1 MPNPAPRAARAAQH
15 GEDQFAD
22 GFDAEGWGGG
32 ECAVTTPIWIA
43 SPPEVH
49 SALLSSGPGPGV
61 LLAAAG
67 AWQALG
73 AEYARA
79 AADLLSVLAAAQSS
93 WQGPSAAQYVAAHAP
108 YLGWLTQAQAN
119 SQAAAAQHEAAA
131 AAYTTA
137 LALMPTLPELAAN
150 HVVHGVLVATN
161 FFGINTIPIALNE
174 ADYVRMWLQAAA
186 AMTGYEAASAAATA
200 AVPPTAPAPAVLKS
214 NAVAEPSQLAAAAPA
229 ADSGNQLNLAD
240 LITQLL
246 QQYVQYVQQLY
257 EPITNFLQ
265 NPVGNTFQL
274 INDFMTNPAQAL
286 VTWGPFL
293 FAVVYQIVTWI
304 AASLTYP
311 QLLLDPLLS
320 ITLGVVIGV
329 GYEYLQQ
336 LPPVV
341 AEGAEAPVALA
352 GAPQHSSTWPLA
364 TLAPTVAGPAGAP
377 ATSATGTPGSAPAS
391 AAPASAAPAVP
402 YAVIG
407 VDPGEGFTPTFREG
421 TKAKAPAEGIPAAAA
436 GVAARDKRRSRRR
449 RSAIMPEHQYA
460 DEVLDYDP
468 LPDPS
473 APDEPAATASSS
485 SAGPMGF
492 GGTASRGDADAAGLM
507 TLSDDEF
514 GGGPTVPMLPTTWE
528 AAGR

>member
-1 MPNPAPRAARAAQH
+1 M
-15 GEDQFAD
+15 
-22 GFDAEGWGGG
+22 
-32 ECAVTTPIWIA
+32 TTPIWIA

-49 SALLSSGPGPGV
+49 SALLSAGPGPGV

-73 AEYARA
+73 AEYAEA
-79 AADLLSVLAAAQSS
+79 IADLLSVLGAAQSS
-93 WQGPSAAQYVAAHAP
+93 WQGPSAAQYVAVHAP
-108 YLGWLTQAQAN
+108 YLGWLTQAQAT

-161 FFGINTIPIALNE
+161 FFGINTIPITLNE

-186 AMTGYEAASAAATA
+186 TMAGYEAASATALA
-200 AVPPTAPAPAVLKS
+200 AVPPTSPAPTILKS
-214 NAVAEPSQLAAAAPA
+214 DTAAEPSQLAAAAPA
-229 ADSGNQLNLAD
+229 ADSGDQLNLAD
-240 LITQLL
+240 IIAQLL

-274 INDFMTNPAQAL
+274 ITDFLTNPAQAL
-286 VTWGPFL
+286 STWGPFL
-293 FAVVYQIVTWI
+293 FAVIYQIVTWI

-336 LPPVV
+336 LPGPV
-341 AEGAEAPVALA
+341 AEGAEAPAAVVS
-352 GAPQHSSTWPLA
+352 APSHSSNWPLA
-364 TLAPTVAGPAGAP
+364 TLAPTITGPAGAP
-377 ATSATGTPGSAPAS
+377 AASATASAGSAPAS
-391 AAPASAAPAVP
+391 AAPAPAASAVP

-407 VDPGEGFTPTFREG
+407 LDPGEGFTPTFREG
-421 TKAKAPAEGIPAAAA
+421 SSVKAPAQGIPAAAA
-436 GVAARDKRRSRRR
+436 GVAVRDKRRSRRR
-449 RSAIMPEHQYA
+449 RTATMPEHQYA

-468 LPDPS
+468 VP
-473 APDEPAATASSS
+473 PDEPAVTASGSR
-485 SAGPMGF
+485 AGAMGF
-492 GGTASRGDADAAGLM
+492 GGTAARGDADAAGLV
-507 TLSDDEF
+507 TLPADEF
-514 GGGPTVPMLPTTWE
+514 GSGPTVPMLPNTWE
-528 AAGR
+528 SEQR

>member
-1 MPNPAPRAARAAQH
+1 M
-15 GEDQFAD
+15 
-22 GFDAEGWGGG
+22 
-32 ECAVTTPIWIA
+32 TTPIWMA
-43 SPPEVH
+43 APPEVH
-49 SALLSSGPGPGV
+49 SAMLSSGPGPGV

-73 AEYARA
+73 AEYAEA
-79 AADLLSVLAAAQSS
+79 AADLLSVLGVAQSS

-108 YLGWLTQAQAN
+108 YLGWLTQAQAT

-150 HVVHGVLVATN
+150 HGVHGVLVATN
-161 FFGINTIPIALNE
+161 FFGINTIPITLNE

-186 AMTGYEAASAAATA
+186 TMGGYEAASAAAVA
-200 AVPPTAPAPAVLKS
+200 AVPPTTPAPTVLKS
-214 NAVAEPSQLAAAAPA
+214 DSTEAAAEPGQLAAAAPA

-240 LITQLL
+240 IITQLL
-246 QQYVQYVQQLY
+246 QQYVQYVQQIY
-257 EPITNFLQ
+257 EPIINFLQ

-274 INDFMTNPAQAL
+274 INDFLTNPAQAL

-293 FAVVYQIVTWI
+293 FAVVYQVLSWV

-336 LPPVV
+336 VPPPV
-341 AEGAEAPVALA
+341 AEAA
-352 GAPQHSSTWPLA
+352 APPAAVLSAPSHSSNWPLA

-377 ATSATGTPGSAPAS
+377 AASATSTAGSAPAS
-391 AAPASAAPAVP
+391 AAPASAASAVP

-421 TKAKAPAEGIPAAAA
+421 SRAKAPAEGIPAAAA
-436 GVAARDKRRSRRR
+436 GLPARDKRRSRRR
-449 RSAIMPEHQYA
+449 RAATMPEHQYA
-460 DEVLDYDP
+460 DEFLDYDAGPAEEP
-468 LPDPS
+468 LV
-473 APDEPAATASSS
+473 AASSTG
-485 SAGPMGF
+485 AGATGF
-492 GGTASRGDADAAGLM
+492 GGTAAKGDTDAAGLV
-507 TLSDDEF
+507 TLLDDEF
-514 GGGPTVPMLPTTWE
+514 GGGPTVPMLPTTWDSE
-528 AAGR
+528 VR

>member
-1 MPNPAPRAARAAQH
+1 M
-15 GEDQFAD
+15 
-22 GFDAEGWGGG
+22 
-32 ECAVTTPIWIA
+32 TTPIWIA

-49 SALLSSGPGPGV
+49 SALLSAGPGPGV

-73 AEYARA
+73 AEYADA
-79 AADLLSVLAAAQSS
+79 TADLLSVLGAAQSS
-93 WQGPSAAQYVAAHAP
+93 WQGPSAGQYIAAHAP
-108 YLGWLTQAQAN
+108 YLGWLTQAQAT

-150 HVVHGVLVATN
+150 HVVHGVLVTTN

-186 AMTGYEAASAAATA
+186 AMAGYEAASAAAVA
-200 AVPPTAPAPAVLKS
+200 AVPPTSPAPTVVKS
-214 NAVAEPSQLAAAAPA
+214 DAAAEPTQLAAAAPA

-240 LITQLL
+240 IITQLL
-246 QQYVQYVQQLY
+246 QQYVQVVQQIY

-274 INDFMTNPAQAL
+274 ITDFMTNPAQAL
-286 VTWGPFL
+286 TTWGPFL
-293 FAVVYQIVTWI
+293 FAVIYQVVTWI

-336 LPPVV
+336 LPTVA
-341 AEGAEAPVALA
+341 AEGAETPAAVVSAPS
-352 GAPQHSSTWPLA
+352 HSSNWPLA
-364 TLAPTVAGPAGAP
+364 TLAPTIASPAGAP
-377 ATSATGTPGSAPAS
+377 AGSAASSAGSAPAS
-391 AAPASAAPAVP
+391 ATPAPAASAVP
-402 YAVIG
+402 YAVLG
-407 VDPGEGFTPTFREG
+407 MDPGEGFTPTFREG
-421 TKAKAPAEGIPAAAA
+421 SSVKAPAQGIPAAAA

-449 RSAIMPEHQYA
+449 RAATMPEHQYA

-468 LPDPS
+468 EPDAVP
-473 APDEPAATASSS
+473 PDEPAVTASRSR
-485 SAGPMGF
+485 AGAMGF
-492 GGTASRGDADAAGLM
+492 GGTAVKDDVDASGLM
-507 TLSDDEF
+507 TLPADEF
-514 GGGPTVPMLPTTWE
+514 GSGPTVPMLPNTWE
-528 AAGR
+528 SDGR

>member
-1 MPNPAPRAARAAQH
+1 MA
-15 GEDQFAD
+15 
-22 GFDAEGWGGG
+22 GG
-32 ECAVTTPIWIA
+32 EYAVTSPIWLA

-61 LLAAAG
+61 LVAAAG
-67 AWQALG
+67 AWQALS
-73 AEYARA
+73 AEYAEA
-79 AADLLSVLAAAQSS
+79 AAELLGVLGAAQSS
-93 WQGPSAAQYVAAHAP
+93 WQGPSAVQYVAAHAP
-108 YLGWLTQAQAN
+108 YLGWLTQAQAA

-150 HVVHGVLVATN
+150 HLVHGVLVATN
-161 FFGINTIPIALNE
+161 FFGINTIPITLNE

-186 AMTGYEAASAAATA
+186 AMGGYEAASAAAVA
-200 AVPPTAPAPAVLKS
+200 GVPPTSPAPTVVKADAPAGTG
-214 NAVAEPSQLAAAAPA
+214 QLAAAAPA

-240 LITQLL
+240 IIAQLL
-246 QQYVQYVQQLY
+246 QQYVQLIQQIY

-274 INDFMTNPAQAL
+274 ITDFLTNPAQAL
-286 VTWGPFL
+286 TTWGPFL
-293 FAVVYQIVTWI
+293 FAVIYQVVTWI

-336 LPPVV
+336 LPVAV
-341 AEGAEAPVALA
+341 AEGAETPAVAVNAPS
-352 GAPQHSSTWPLA
+352 HSSNWPLA

-377 ATSATGTPGSAPAS
+377 AGSAASSAGSAPAS
-391 AAPASAAPAVP
+391 ATPAPAASALP

-407 VDPGEGFTPTFREG
+407 IDPGEGFTPTFREG
-421 TKAKAPAEGIPAAAA
+421 SSAKAPAQGIPAAAA
-436 GVAARDKRRSRRR
+436 GVAARDKRRSRRKR
-449 RSAIMPEHQYA
+449 TATMPEHQYA

-468 LPDPS
+468 GPPE
-473 APDEPAATASSS
+473 EPVVTASGNGSG
-485 SAGPMGF
+485 AMGF
-492 GGTASRGDADAAGLM
+492 TGTAARTDTVAAGLV
-507 TLSDDEF
+507 TLPADEF
-514 GGGPTVPMLPTTWE
+514 DSGPTVPMLPNTWGPE
-528 AAGR
+528 GR